1 MVPEP
6 TKKTALMSIRT
17 RASRVTLATV
27 LFLVV
32 ALNSPPTVPSISEE
46 RPPPPSP
53 EEIAVLDELLQW
65 IGPEDRGFVA
75 VRPADIAEAVRS
87 RGMSFQLFRSLNPRD
102 ERLALLND
110 LPYARLIERAAERYS
125 LDELLLAAVIEVES
139 AFNAEA
145 ISPVGALGLMQVM
158 PSTAALYGYKDP
170 LNPASN
176 VDLGARYLSRMLDT
190 FDGDLELALAAY
202 NAGPGNVR
210 RFHGVPPFRETQT
223 YVGKVLSRYVVHHQD
238 VWHKSG
244 RIDLFAS

>member
-1 MVPEP
+1 
-6 TKKTALMSIRT
+6 MSIRT

-27 LFLVV
+27 FFVVV
-32 ALNSPPTVPSISEE
+32 ALNSPPTIPSISGD

-53 EEIAVLDELLQW
+53 EEIAVLNELLEW

-75 VRPADIAEAVRS
+75 VRPADVAEAVRS
-87 RGMSFQLFRSLNPRD
+87 RRMSFQLFRSLNPRN
-102 ERLALLND
+102 ERLALLNN
-110 LPYARLIERAAERYS
+110 LPYARLIERAASRYS

-139 AFNAEA
+139 AFDAEA
-145 ISPVGALGLMQVM
+145 VSPVGALGLMQVM
-158 PSTAALYGYKDP
+158 PSTAELYGYRDP

-190 FDGDLELALAAY
+190 FDGDIELALAAY

-210 RFHGVPPFRETQT
+210 RFHGVPPFRETKS
-223 YVGKVLSRYVVHHQD
+223 YVGKVLSLYVDHHQD
-238 VWHKSG
+238 VWRKSG